1 MLQVYVILQ
10 PGMIVSNEPGYYKI
24 NEFGIRI
31 ENLMYVRN
39 SLQDINYLEFDTLTM
54 VPYAKELI
62 DYRMLNEDEINYIK
76 QYYQKIKQQV
86 YPLLSI
92 RGQKWLSN
100 QLLFTYS

>member
-1 MLQVYVILQ
+1 
-10 PGMIVSNEPGYYKI
+10 MIVSNEPGYYKT

-31 ENLMYVRN
+31 ENLMYVKN
-39 SLQDINYLEFDTLTM
+39 TLQDENFLELDTLTL
-54 VPYAKELI
+54 VPYAKDLI
-62 DYRMLNEDEINYIK
+62 DRRMLNTDEINYIE

-100 QLLFTYS
+100 QLLF

>member
-1 MLQVYVILQ
+1 
-10 PGMIVSNEPGYYKI
+10 MIVSNEPGYYKT

-31 ENLMYVRN
+31 ENLMYVKN
-39 SLQDINYLEFDTLTM
+39 ASQDENYLEFDTLTL
-54 VPYAKELI
+54 VPYAKDLI
-62 DYRMLNEDEINYIK
+62 DRRILNADEINYIK

-100 QLLFTYS
+100 QLLF